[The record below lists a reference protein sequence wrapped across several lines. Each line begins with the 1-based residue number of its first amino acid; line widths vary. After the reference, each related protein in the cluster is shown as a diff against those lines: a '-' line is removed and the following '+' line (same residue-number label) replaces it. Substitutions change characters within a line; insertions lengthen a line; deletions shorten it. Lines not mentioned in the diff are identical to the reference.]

1 MQLAITIL
9 GQSND
14 GIVDEIILAT
24 TNSQTHIVDLKSS
37 IFHATSCAYLLVE
50 GNWNQLSKFESTLHA
65 IQKKF
70 DCSIHTHRV
79 EAVKDID
86 MMPMAVEVIG
96 LVSSDLLSK
105 ITQFFKVQGI
115 EQQEVSARTYPAPY
129 LNTQLM
135 SAKFV
140 ITLGNDSLFQLR
152 DELMYLCDSLNADLL
167 FEPFKMGA

>member
-14 GIVDEIILAT
+14 GVVDAVIFAT
-24 TNSQTHIVDLKSS
+24 TSSQTHIVDFKSS
-37 IFHATSCAYLLVE
+37 LFNTTNCAYLLIE

-79 EAVKDID
+79 EAAKEID
-86 MMPMAVEVIG
+86 VMPMTVEVIG
-96 LVSSDLLSK
+96 LASSGLLSK
-105 ITQFFKVQGI
+105 ITQFFRERDI

-129 LNTQLM
+129 LNVKLM
-135 SAKFV
+135 SAKFIV
-140 ITLGNDSLFQLR
+140 TLDNDSLFQLR

-167 FEPFKMGA
+167 FEPFKMGV

>member
-14 GIVDEIILAT
+14 GVVDAVIFAT
-24 TNSQTHIVDLKSS
+24 TSSQTHIVDLKSS
-37 IFHATSCAYLLVE
+37 LFNTTNCAYLLIE

-70 DCSIHTHRV
+70 DCSIHSHRV
-79 EAVKDID
+79 EAAKEMDV
-86 MMPMAVEVIG
+86 MPMTVEVIG
-96 LVSSDLLSK
+96 LASSGLLSK
-105 ITQFFKVQGI
+105 ITQFFRDRGI

-129 LNTQLM
+129 LNAQLM
-135 SAKFV
+135 SAKFIV
-140 ITLGNDSLFQLR
+140 TLGNDSLFQLR

-167 FEPFKMGA
+167 FEPFKMGV

>member
-9 GQSND
+9 GQSTD
-14 GIVDEIILAT
+14 GVVDAVIFAT

-37 IFHATSCAYLLVE
+37 LFNTTSCAYLLIE

-79 EAVKDID
+79 EAAKEID
-86 MMPMAVEVIG
+86 VMPMTVEVIG
-96 LVSSDLLSK
+96 LASSGLLNK
-105 ITQFFKVQGI
+105 LTQFFREHGI
-115 EQQEVSARTYPAPY
+115 EQQEVNARTYLAPY
-129 LNTQLM
+129 LNAQLM

-167 FEPFKMGA
+167 FEPFKMGV